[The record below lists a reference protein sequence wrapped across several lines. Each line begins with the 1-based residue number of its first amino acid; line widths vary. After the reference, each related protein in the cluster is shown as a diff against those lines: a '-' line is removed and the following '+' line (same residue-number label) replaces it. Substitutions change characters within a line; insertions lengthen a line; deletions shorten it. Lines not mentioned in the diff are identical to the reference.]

1 MARIPLVT
9 EFESKGL
16 DRAIKEFKNLD
27 TTAKKVGA
35 GLKKAFV
42 PATAALGGLTAAAGL
57 SLKAAAEDAAQ
68 QAELARQLEATTGA
82 TEAQVAAVEQY
93 IAQTELAAGVTDAEL
108 RPAFANLVRATGD
121 VTESQELMALALDVA
136 AGTGKD
142 LEGVTEALQEAIQ
155 GEVGPL
161 KELDRSLT
169 DVIASG
175 ADTDEVLGQLA
186 DTFGGAAAEST
197 ETVEGKFKLMKIQL
211 DNTKESIGK
220 ALLPILEKLLP
231 KLESL
236 ATFVSENTEL
246 ILIIGGVIGAFAAAI
261 VAANAAMAVYNAVMT
276 VVAIKNAIAASSFTA
291 LWVATGV
298 GVIVAIIAAL
308 VVLQA
313 KFDIIGKTVDLV
325 KWAFDKAWGAL
336 KDLINGAIDGINTLI
351 GLINKIPGVD
361 IPEIKQLGDD
371 AETAAGQVGELLG
384 EIVKANDEVDYGT
397 EPMGRFESSVR
408 NVKDESSELATT
420 LGRVDEAFDPLN
432 EGIETATTRLDK
444 FFDSLDRQA
453 ATDEFIEDLT
463 DIAEQLNGVREGTE
477 QWTELQNEAYE
488 ALRQLRD
495 ERDDLSDSFL
505 EVLKLEIDTGDLDYA
520 VELLAKV
527 DAYLQQGFAPGF
539 QGLPIP
545 TSNSDLLAMGFN
557 APSMGT
563 TTAAASD
570 GMTGA
575 TNHIY
580 LPAGTDNAWILDGLT
595 ASAKR
600 DGSLDISTSST
611 VR

>member
-231 KLESL
+231 KLQSL

-298 GVIVAIIAAL
+298 GIIIAIIAAL
-308 VVLQA
+308 VTLQM

-336 KDLINGAIDGINTLI
+336 KDLINGAIDGINQLI

-361 IPEIKQLGDD
+361 IPEIKQFGEE
-371 AETAAGQVGELLG
+371 AETAAGQMGKLVTQTQDAEKAAKDMAEPWSQLERG
-384 EIVKANDEVDYGT
+384 IV
-397 EPMGRFESSVR
+397 R
-408 NVKDESSELATT
+408 VKDESKELATT

-463 DIAEQLNGVREGTE
+463 EIAEQLNGVREGTE

-488 ALRQLRD
+488 ALRQLRE

-505 EVLKLEIDTGDLDYA
+505 EVLKLEIDTGDLNYA

-527 DAYLQQGFAPGF
+527 DDYLSQGFAPGF
-539 QGLPIP
+539 QGLQVP
-545 TSNSDLLAMGFN
+545 TSTSDILAMGIV
-557 APSMGT
+557 APSGMG
-563 TTAAASD
+563 ASD
-570 GMTGA
+570 GLVSNT
-575 TNHIY
+575 TN
-580 LPAGTDNAWILDGLT
+580 LTVNMPAGTDPAWMQSYLNAD
-595 ASAKR
+595 AKR
-600 DGSLDISTSST
+600 NGSLDISTSST

>member
-1 MARIPLVT
+1 VARIPLVT

-82 TEAQVAAVEQY
+82 TDAQVAAVEQY

-155 GEVGPL
+155 GEVAPL
-161 KELDRSLT
+161 KELDKSLT

-211 DNTKESIGK
+211 DNTKESIGQ

-231 KLESL
+231 KLQSL

-246 ILIIGGVIGAFAAAI
+246 ILIIGGVIGTAAAAI
-261 VAANAAMAVYNAVMT
+261 VALNAAMAVYNAIQSLTTILNGVL
-276 VVAIKNAIAASSFTA
+276 AGSFTA

-298 GVIVAIIAAL
+298 GIIIAIIAAL
-308 VVLQA
+308 VTLQM

-325 KWAFDKAWGAL
+325 KWAFEQAWGAL
-336 KDLINGAIDGINTLI
+336 RNLINGAIDGINQLI

-361 IPEIKQLGDD
+361 IPEIKQFGEE
-371 AETAAGQVGELLG
+371 AETAAGQVGGMLG
-384 EIVKANDEVDYGT
+384 EIVKVNDEVDYGT
-397 EPMGRFESSVR
+397 EPMGRFEISVR
-408 NVKDESSELATT
+408 QVKDESSELATT

-432 EGIETATTRLDK
+432 EGIETATSRLDK

-463 DIAEQLNGVREGTE
+463 QIAEQLNGVREGTE

-488 ALRQLRD
+488 ALRQLRE

-527 DAYLQQGFAPGF
+527 DAYLSQGFAPGF
-539 QGLPIP
+539 QGLAVP
-545 TSNSDLLAMGFN
+545 TSTSDILAMGIV
-557 APSMGT
+557 APSGMG
-563 TTAAASD
+563 ASD
-570 GMTGA
+570 GLVSNT
-575 TNHIY
+575 TN
-580 LPAGTDNAWILDGLT
+580 LTVNMPAGTDPTWVTDGLIGE
-595 ASAKR
+595 AKR
-600 DGSLDISTSST
+600 NGSLDISTSST

>member
-9 EFESKGL
+9 EFESRGL

-93 IAQTELAAGVTDAEL
+93 IAQTELAAGVTDTEL

-155 GEVGPL
+155 GEVAPL
-161 KELDRSLT
+161 KELDKSLT

-211 DNTKESIGK
+211 DNTKESIGQ

-231 KLESL
+231 KLQSL

-246 ILIIGGVIGAFAAAI
+246 ILIIGGVIGTAAAAI
-261 VAANAAMAVYNAVMT
+261 VALNAAMAVYNAIQSLTTILNGVL
-276 VVAIKNAIAASSFTA
+276 AGSFTA

-298 GVIVAIIAAL
+298 GIIIAIIAAL
-308 VVLQA
+308 VTLQM
-313 KFDIIGKTVDLV
+313 KFDIIGKTVDVV
-325 KWAFDKAWGAL
+325 KWAFEQAWAKL
-336 KDLINGAIDGINTLI
+336 KDLINGAIDGINQLI

-361 IPEIKQLGDD
+361 IPEIKQFGEE
-371 AETAAGQVGELLG
+371 AETAAGQVGGMLG
-384 EIVKANDEVDYGT
+384 EIVKVNDEVDYGT
-397 EPMGRFESSVR
+397 EPMGRFEISVR
-408 NVKDESSELATT
+408 QVKDESSELATT

-463 DIAEQLNGVREGTE
+463 EIAEQLNGVREGTE

-488 ALRQLRD
+488 ALRQLRE

-527 DAYLQQGFAPGF
+527 DAYLSQGFAPGF
-539 QGLPIP
+539 QGLAVP
-545 TSNSDLLAMGFN
+545 TSTSDILAMGIN
-557 APSMGT
+557 APSSIG
-563 TTAAASD
+563 AGD
-570 GMTGA
+570 GLVGSTSYSNVTVNM
-575 TNHIY
+575 
-580 LPAGTDNAWILDGLT
+580 PAGTDPAWMQDYLNAD
-595 ASAKR
+595 AKR
-600 DGSLDISTSST
+600 NGSLDISTSST